1 MSGMLKDFI
10 AGGGGGLSLLAVGQ
24 PFDIV
29 KVRMQTQ
36 SHLYKSSMQC
46 VTQLISKEGP
56 LALYKGAVP
65 MAAGIA
71 PVFALSFL
79 GFGHGK
85 QIFGEETIPQLGLA
99 GAWSAV
105 YTTPLIGSGER
116 IKCVAQTTGTKYG
129 HSDVEIAK
137 NLYKE
142 TGAKGLL
149 KGMEMTLLRDGV
161 GSALY
166 FGTYEYLKKKYLAEN
181 NTKDLPIGY
190 NLLYGGLAGWA
201 MWSLVMPVDTIK
213 SRIQVA
219 PEGMTR
225 ADVLKEVRADISKN
239 GIKTVYRG
247 VGVVLARAF
256 PANAACFLGYEKSKQ
271 ALNLVF

>member
-1 MSGMLKDFI
+1 MLKDFI

-46 VTQLISKEGP
+46 VTQLVKNEGP
-56 LALYKGAVP
+56 MAFYKGVVP
-65 MAAGIA
+65 MAGGIA

-85 QIFGEETIPQLGLA
+85 KIFGEETIPQLGMA

-129 HSDVEIAK
+129 TSDVEIAK
-137 NLYKE
+137 NLYRE

-181 NTKDLPIGY
+181 NCTELPIGH

-219 PEGMTR
+219 PEGVGR
-225 ADVLKEVRADISKN
+225 AEVLREVRADIAKN
-239 GIKTVYRG
+239 GIKTVYKG

-256 PANAACFLGYEKSKQ
+256 PANAACFLGYEKTKQ
-271 ALNLVF
+271 ALGLIF

>member
-1 MSGMLKDFI
+1 MGSLLKDFI

-36 SHLYKSSMQC
+36 SQLYKSSIDCCKQL
-46 VTQLISKEGP
+46 VTKEGP
-56 LALYKGAVP
+56 MAFYKGVVP

-85 QIFGEETIPQLGLA
+85 KIFGESTIPQLGLA

-129 HSDVEIAK
+129 TSDVEIAK

-149 KGMEMTLLRDGV
+149 KGMEMTLLRDGF

-166 FGTYEYLKKKYLAEN
+166 FGTYEYLKKKYLTDN
-181 NTKDLPIGY
+181 NTETLPIGH

-201 MWSLVMPVDTIK
+201 MWSIVMPVDTIK

-219 PEGMTR
+219 PEGVTR
-225 ADVLKEVRADISKN
+225 GQVLAEVKAEIGKN

-256 PANAACFLGYEKSKQ
+256 PANAACFLGYEKSKE
-271 ALNLVF
+271 ALNALF

>member
-1 MSGMLKDFI
+1 MADLLKDFL
-10 AGGGGGLSLLAVGQ
+10 AGGGGGLCLLAVGQ

-36 SHLYKSSMQC
+36 SHLYKSSVDC
-46 VTQLISKEGP
+46 VKTLVTKEGP
-56 LALYKGAVP
+56 AAFYKGAIP

-85 QIFGEETIPQLGLA
+85 KIFGENTIPQLGLA

-105 YTTPLIGSGER
+105 YTTPLIGTGER

-129 HSDVEIAK
+129 TSDVEIAK
-137 NLYKE
+137 NLYRE

-149 KGMEMTLLRDGV
+149 RGMEMTLLRDGF

-166 FGTYEYLKKKYLAEN
+166 FGTFELLKKKYLESN
-181 NTKDLPIGY
+181 NTTELPVAH
-190 NLLYGGLAGWA
+190 NLLYGGLSGWA
-201 MWSLVMPVDTIK
+201 MWAVVAPVDTIK
-213 SRIQVA
+213 SKIQVA
-219 PEGMTR
+219 PEGVSR
-225 ADVLKEVRADISKN
+225 SDVLKEVRADIAKN
-239 GIKTVYRG
+239 GIRTVYRG
-247 VGVVLARAF
+247 IGVVLARAF
-256 PANAACFLGYEKSKQ
+256 PANAACFLGYEKSKA
-271 ALNLVF
+271 ALNSLF

>member
-1 MSGMLKDFI
+1 MADLAKDFL
-10 AGGGGGLSLLAVGQ
+10 AGGGGGLCLLAVGQ

-36 SHLYKSSMQC
+36 SHLYKSSMDC
-46 VTQLISKEGP
+46 VSKLVTKEGP
-56 LALYKGAVP
+56 AAFYKGVVP

-85 QIFGEETIPQLGLA
+85 KIFGENTIPQLGLA

-105 YTTPLIGSGER
+105 YTTPLIGTGER

-129 HSDVEIAK
+129 TSDMEIAK

-149 KGMEMTLLRDGV
+149 RGMEMTLARDGF

-166 FGTYEYLKKKYLAEN
+166 FGTFELLKKKYFEDH
-181 NTKDLPIGY
+181 NTTELPVAH
-190 NLLYGGLAGWA
+190 NLLYGGLSGWA
-201 MWSLVMPVDTIK
+201 MWSVVAPVDTIK
-213 SRIQVA
+213 SKIQVA
-219 PEGMTR
+219 PEGVSR
-225 ADVLKEVRADISKN
+225 SDVLKEIRADVAKN
-239 GIKTVYRG
+239 GVRSLYRG

-256 PANAACFLGYEKSKQ
+256 PANAACFLGYEKSKA
-271 ALNLVF
+271 ALNSLF